1 MSLKHCREASGLQA
15 KEVVHI
21 LRENGSR
28 VDKALYS
35 HCERERV
42 DLNAHDRA
50 IVAELLQVPVSAVA
64 TALAPL
70 ETIEKSKRP
79 HKPRNP
85 ELRHRVTPQQLKQID
100 EDVKVCGY
108 TDRQAWIKSC
118 IHRLRA
124 EARKVG
130 GRK

>member
-1 MSLKHCREASGLQA
+1 MSLKYCREASGLQA

-35 HCERERV
+35 HCEHEHV
-42 DLNAHDRA
+42 DLNSHDRA
-50 IVAELLQVPVSAVA
+50 VVAELLQVPVSAVA
-64 TALAPL
+64 TTLAPS
-70 ETIEKSKRP
+70 EVIAKSKRT

-85 ELRHRVTPQQLKQID
+85 ELRHRVTPQQLRQID
-100 EDVKVCGY
+100 EDVQVCGY
-108 TDRQAWIKSC
+108 ADRQAWIKSC
-118 IHRLRA
+118 IYRLHV
-124 EARKVG
+124 EARKAG